1 MNPIFRI
8 LGIAHIVKNFEKS
21 VNLLGWHKANKQFIS
36 ELGIGVRSNSN
47 YPLKGKGLLI
57 YANHPTGLDPYLISS
72 VINRDDVYILADV
85 YQSTK
90 GKAIGLHIIPVYYS
104 SWREV
109 LSRSGI
115 AFFGYIMMRLISG
128 TVTHIEARKRNM
140 EALDTVIRYVR
151 EGKCVVLFPSGGAK
165 KNFRWKKGIGAII
178 NMLKKEHVN
187 CDIYKCLIS
196 GISENLLLW
205 HLISRRTFLRH
216 NPVSINGVKINNKI
230 FEKMSPS
237 EITFFLQQELYR

>member
-8 LGIAHIVKNFEKS
+8 LGLAQIVNNFEKS
-21 VNLLGWHKANKQFIS
+21 VKLLGWHNANKQFIS
-36 ELGIGVRSNSN
+36 ELGIDVRSFAN
-47 YPLKGKGLLI
+47 YPSKGNGLLI

-72 VINRDDVYILADV
+72 VLNRDDVFILADV
-85 YQSTK
+85 YQATK
-90 GKAIGLHIIPVYYS
+90 GKAIGSHIIPVYYS
-104 SWREV
+104 SMKE
-109 LSRSGI
+109 LLNRSGI

-128 TVTHIEARKRNM
+128 TVSRIEARKRNI
-140 EALDTVIRYVR
+140 EALDTVIRYVS

-178 NMLKKEHVN
+178 NMLKKEDVN

-205 HLISRRTFLRH
+205 HIVSGRTFLWR
-216 NPVSINGVKINNKI
+216 NPVSIKGVKINNKI

-237 EITFFLQQELYR
+237 EIAAFLQHDLNR

>member
-21 VNLLGWHKANKQFIS
+21 VKPLGWHKANKQFIS

-47 YPLKGKGLLI
+47 YPSKGKGLLI

-85 YQSTK
+85 YQATK
-90 GKAIGLHIIPVYYS
+90 GKAIGSHIIPVYYS
-104 SWREV
+104 SMKEV

-165 KNFRWKKGIGAII
+165 KNLRWKKGIGSIVHTI
-178 NMLKKEHVN
+178 KKENIN

-205 HLISRRTFLRH
+205 HIVSRRTFLLR
-216 NPVSINGVKINNKI
+216 NPVKINGVKLNNKI
-230 FEKMSPS
+230 FEKLTPRD
-237 EITFFLQQELYR
+237 ITFVLQQELYR